1 MYSAHL
7 HIAINILNTSDT
19 RRGFPD
25 GFRPSGG
32 TSHGMVAYPFLCT
45 LISFL
50 HVCLKIIARGFSYVP
65 IIRSWVEFPILSSAL
80 CIRQPLVITLYT

>member
-50 HVCLKIIARGFSYVP
+50 HV
-65 IIRSWVEFPILSSAL
+65 
-80 CIRQPLVITLYT
+80 